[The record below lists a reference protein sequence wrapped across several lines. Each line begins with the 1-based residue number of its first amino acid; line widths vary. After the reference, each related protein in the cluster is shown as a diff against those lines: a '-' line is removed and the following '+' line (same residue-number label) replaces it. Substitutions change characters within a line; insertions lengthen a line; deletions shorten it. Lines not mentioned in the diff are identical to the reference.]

1 MMIIDDIFNFT
12 LLSGVGLIGGEVL
25 SMILKN
31 RGKADKKANA
41 KIITVKDLK
50 QYAGTDGLKISKN
63 LQLKEK
69 MDFEGACIIAPTGAG
84 KTTGYFYT
92 NLLSNKIK
100 GSIVVIDPKGELYRD
115 TADYQ
120 KRVCGRKVI
129 RFSPLEPSL
138 SERYNLLEQCNDTT
152 EVCQLASTLLL
163 NGALSVELM
172 SGKKTGG
179 VEWIQM
185 AEPLLAA
192 ALLYVKD
199 LVKPYDTIENAF
211 ELVIRLKPKELK
223 VLLGNCKNKDVKT
236 QFRIFQCAGG
246 SERTIGSIKVT
257 LATNMKLFTDRNI
270 NRVGSYSTFNAK
282 QFREKPTILYL
293 TFPERKSI
301 YLAPFVAPFFT
312 QFIDKL
318 LDNYTR
324 DSLPVHF
331 MMDEF
336 ANIGMINNMSVHA
349 ATVRSRKI
357 SLSICLQS
365 ITQLQQVYGKD
376 NAQAILNNLKTKM
389 ILPSL
394 NDLDTLNYISN
405 LIGNTE
411 INTKNKS
418 VTKDNTTISYSTDT
432 KKLMNIDEI
441 RCLKDNTML
450 ILMHNRQ
457 PVLDEQDVYY
467 KNKNYLSN
475 VIESKDIKVNYR
487 NINTEEFER
496 LLKNKVKKAL
506 EKEFEKELE
515 ENKNKDLGAEL
526 FE

>member
-1 MMIIDDIFNFT
+1 MISLEMFT
-12 LLSGVGLIGGEVL
+12 ALSGSALIAGQLV
-25 SMILKN
+25 SMYLKN
-31 RGKADKKANA
+31 TKVDKQANA
-41 KIITVKDLK
+41 EIKGIKELK
-50 QYAGTDGLKISKN
+50 NFIGNDGLKVSKAF
-63 LQLKEK
+63 QLKEK
-69 MDFEGACIIAPTGAG
+69 MDFEGCCIIAPTGAG
-84 KTTGYFYT
+84 KTTGYFYP

-100 GSIVVIDPKGELYRD
+100 GSVVVIDPKGELYRD
-115 TADYQ
+115 TANYQ
-120 KRVCGRKVI
+120 EKVCGRRVI
-129 RFSPLEPSL
+129 RFSPLEPGI

-192 ALLYVKD
+192 ALLYVRD
-199 LVKPYDTIENAF
+199 LGKPYNTIENAF
-211 ELVIRLKPKELK
+211 ELVISLKPKELK
-223 VLLGNCKNKDVKT
+223 ALLGKCENKDVVT

-257 LATNMKLFTDRNI
+257 LATNMKLFTDKNI
-270 NRVGSYSTFNAK
+270 NTVGSYTTFNAK
-282 QFREKPTILYL
+282 QFRKEPTILYL

-318 LDNYTR
+318 LESYTR
-324 DSLPVHF
+324 NSLPVHF
-331 MMDEF
+331 LMDEF

-376 NAQAILNNLKTKM
+376 NAQAILNNLKTKI

-405 LIGNTE
+405 LCGNTE
-411 INTKNKS
+411 IKTKSKS
-418 VTKDNTTISYSTDT
+418 INKDNTTISYSTST
-432 KKLMNIDEI
+432 KKLLNIDEI
-441 RCLKDNTML
+441 RCLEDNKIL

-457 PVLDEQDVYY
+457 PVVDNQDVYY
-467 KNKNYLSN
+467 KNKEYLTN

-487 NINTEEFER
+487 NIDTEEFER

-506 EKEFEKELE
+506 EKQFGKELE
-515 ENKNKDLGAEL
+515 EISKQTNTDLGTEL

>member
-1 MMIIDDIFNFT
+1 MISLEAVTILSGGALISAE
-12 LLSGVGLIGGEVL
+12 LLS
-25 SMILKN
+25 MALKN
-31 RGKADKKANA
+31 KKVDKQATAEING
-41 KIITVKDLK
+41 IESLK
-50 QYAGTDGLKISKN
+50 SFTGNDGLKISKN
-63 LQLKEK
+63 VQLKEK
-69 MDFEGACIIAPTGAG
+69 MDFEGCCIIAPTGAG
-84 KTTGYFYT
+84 KTTGYFYP
-92 NLLSNKIK
+92 NLLSNNIK

-115 TADYQ
+115 TSHFQ
-120 KRVCGRKVI
+120 EKVCKRKVL
-129 RFSPLEPSL
+129 RFSPLEPKI
-138 SERYNLLEQCNDTT
+138 SERYNLLEQCKDTT

-192 ALLYVKD
+192 ALLYVRD
-199 LVKPYDTIENAF
+199 LGEPYNTIENAF
-211 ELVIRLKPKELK
+211 ELVISLKSKELRA
-223 VLLGNCKNKDVKT
+223 LLEKDKNKDVRT

-257 LATNMKLFTDRNI
+257 LATNMKLFTDKNI
-270 NRVGSYSTFNAK
+270 NLIGSYTTFNAK
-282 QFREKPTILYL
+282 QFREEPTILYL

-301 YLAPFVAPFFT
+301 YLAPFIAPFFT

-324 DSLPVHF
+324 TSLPVNF

-389 ILPSL
+389 VLPSL

-405 LIGNTE
+405 LCGNTE
-411 INTKNKS
+411 ITVKSKS
-418 VTKDNTTISYSTDT
+418 VSKETTISYSKTT
-432 KKLMNIDEI
+432 KKLLNLDEI
-441 RCLKDNTML
+441 RCLKDDKIL

-457 PVLDEQDVYY
+457 PVIDEQDVYY
-467 KNKNYLSN
+467 KNKAYTSN
-475 VIESKDIKVNYR
+475 VNEREDIKVNYK
-487 NINTEEFER
+487 NINTNEFER
-496 LLKNKVKKAL
+496 LLRNKVKKSL
-506 EKEFEKELE
+506 EKQIEDFEEPK
-515 ENKNKDLGAEL
+515 KDLGTEL